1 MIISVKKI
9 NLDGE
14 FDHYKMTLIDGI
26 VWDVPPV
33 EDNRHYQDIL
43 KWEAEGNVI
52 EEAD

>member
-1 MIISVKKI
+1 MISSVKKI

-14 FDHYKMTLIDGI
+14 FDHYKMTLNNSI

-43 KWEAEGNVI
+43 KWEAEANVI